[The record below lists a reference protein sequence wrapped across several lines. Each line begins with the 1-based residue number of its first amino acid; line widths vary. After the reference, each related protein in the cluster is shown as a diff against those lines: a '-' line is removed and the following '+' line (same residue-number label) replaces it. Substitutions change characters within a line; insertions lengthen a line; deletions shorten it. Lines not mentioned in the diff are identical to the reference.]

1 MSEILSGQVELIVLQ
16 QQIRIVMLVDA
27 AIAAGIGPLPV
38 NQLHL
43 LAYYSNVLSPVW
55 ELPPLDGKIL
65 KRHGGPFYPSLQRQV
80 DHLVGSGVLS
90 IHGVDH
96 ATDEEGKWRLVGSYS
111 PNARF
116 ADRILA
122 AASSIREMHSVRTF
136 IQEIAYALA
145 SLDLAEV
152 SGTADE
158 DAAYSDPLVEAGNVV
173 DFGEWRDVN
182 YSSRSADYL
191 AGLMP
196 SGNWTTPGEKLHMY
210 VRHMHQRLRSA
221 R

>member
-1 MSEILSGQVELIVLQ
+1 MSELLMGQNELLVLQ
-16 QQIRIVMLVDA
+16 QQIRIVLLVDA
-27 AIAAGIGPLPV
+27 AIAAGISPVPV

-55 ELPPLDGKIL
+55 ELLPLDGKIL

-80 DHLVGSGVLS
+80 DHLVGLGVLS

-96 ATDEEGKWRLVGSYS
+96 AMDEDGKWRLVGSYS
-111 PNARF
+111 PNAAF

-122 AASSIREMHSVRTF
+122 AVSSIREMHSTRTF
-136 IQEIAYALA
+136 IQELAYALA
-145 SLDLAEV
+145 SLDIAEV
-152 SGTADE
+152 LRTADE
-158 DAAYSDPLVEAGNVV
+158 DAAYSDPVVEAGNVV

-182 YSSRSADYL
+182 YSSRSADYM
-191 AGLMP
+191 ASLMP
-196 SGNWTTPGEKLHMY
+196 SGNWTTPGEKIHMY
-210 VRHMHQRLRSA
+210 VRHIHQRLRSA